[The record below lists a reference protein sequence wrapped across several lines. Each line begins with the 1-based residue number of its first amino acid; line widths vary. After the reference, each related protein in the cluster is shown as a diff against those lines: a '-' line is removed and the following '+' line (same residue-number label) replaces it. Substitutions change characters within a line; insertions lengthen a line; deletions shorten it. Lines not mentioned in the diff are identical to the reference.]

1 MLSTEG
7 REALLR
13 FVDSAIKKKE
23 STKEAKFDEK
33 NVEEINAAVVEA
45 FKSGVFSGLEEKSS
59 MHVVKSI
66 VRYLGGDDKI
76 TNERKSW
83 RSAVESLLVPIED
96 YTKLSEMPKPSKR
109 KKPPAPDD
117 AQKTTTKKPRENG
130 PKEETEAKKETEAKE
145 ETEAK
150 KESAVPSTSAK
161 PTPVPSTSA
170 KTEPVPSTSE
180 PVPSTSAVV
189 PPTPADVDLT
199 LLPFSFRIKGPEN
212 APETP
217 ETHVTNAT
225 QDLEKSSLRYAI
237 MAMCKQK
244 S

>member
-117 AQKTTTKKPRENG
+117 AQKTTTKKSRENG

-145 ETEAK
+145 E
-150 KESAVPSTSAK
+150 SAVPSTSAK

-170 KTEPVPSTSE
+170 VVPPTKSTPVPSTSE
-180 PVPSTSAVV
+180 PVP
-189 PPTPADVDLT
+189 PEPADVDLT
-199 LLPFSFRIKGPEN
+199 LLPFSFRISQVSEN
-212 APETP
+212 ARNAP

-237 MAMCKQK
+237 IAMSKKK